1 MRELRVWYVSE
12 AASIYHSL
20 SHIPLHSIVFALRF
34 YSFNV
39 PNSKRCSI
47 SLSKFPTFPSFQK
60 YHNENSYTLQSN
72 GTYPF
77 Q

>member
-12 AASIYHSL
+12 TASIYHSL
-20 SHIPLHSIVFALRF
+20 SRVPLHPIAFALRF

-39 PNSKRCSI
+39 LNSKHCFI
-47 SLSKFPTFPSFQK
+47 SLSKFPALPSFQK
-60 YHNENSYTLQSN
+60 YHNENSYTLQTN
-72 GTYPF
+72 ATYPF